1 VRSFSQRAAE
11 SGAFAGSP
19 ARFPGET
26 DWVAEEPVSSEPVS
40 GPNSLF
46 IRENTGNFADL
57 GQISLDATSQTP
69 AIVRSPH
76 ANSLH
81 AVTGNFQRGTGKIQG
96 ITANSVRL
104 LGQSSPGVKPNE
116 HCHGSEVEREARV
129 G

>member
-1 VRSFSQRAAE
+1 MSRPAC
-11 SGAFAGSP
+11 AGPDDSKKQIKKL
-19 ARFPGET
+19 
-26 DWVAEEPVSSEPVS
+26 AEEPVWSETVS
-40 GPNSLF
+40 GANSLF
-46 IRENTGNFADL
+46 CRENTGNFADL

>member
-1 VRSFSQRAAE
+1 M
-11 SGAFAGSP
+11 
-19 ARFPGET
+19 
-26 DWVAEEPVSSEPVS
+26 AEEPVSSEPVS